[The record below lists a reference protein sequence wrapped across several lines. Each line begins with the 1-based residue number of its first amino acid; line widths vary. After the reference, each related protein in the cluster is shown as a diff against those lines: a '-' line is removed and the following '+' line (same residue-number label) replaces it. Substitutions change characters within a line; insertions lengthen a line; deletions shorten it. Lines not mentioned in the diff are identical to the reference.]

1 MNRNSW
7 LLIYVLVLLAYLYF
21 MQLGNQT
28 GQIIAKP
35 LLMPILLGCFLFS
48 QKGKLRIGGKWL
60 AAGLLFS
67 MAGDTLLLFQEKN
80 SIFFLLGL
88 SAFLLA
94 HICYI
99 GLFLG
104 IKKENGI
111 AIRWLLP
118 VIVVIYYSV
127 LMTVLFPY
135 LSDMRVPVIVYG
147 AVISIMLLL
156 ALHAV
161 FIRRRNG
168 GWGMAAGAVFFVMS
182 DSLLAFN
189 KFYQP
194 FSGADIYIIVTYAIA
209 QSWITEGAV
218 VYMQG
223 IANEK
228 K

>member
-1 MNRNSW
+1 
-7 LLIYVLVLLAYLYF
+7 LLAYLFF
-21 MQLGNQT
+21 MQSGNQT
-28 GQIIAKP
+28 GQIITKP
-35 LLMPILLGCFLFS
+35 LLMPVLLGYFLSS
-48 QKGKLRIGGKWL
+48 QKGKIRTGGKWL
-60 AAGLLFS
+60 TGGLLFS
-67 MAGDTLLLFQEKN
+67 MAGDTFLLFQDKN

-99 GLFLG
+99 GLFWG

-111 AIRWLLP
+111 EVRWLLP
-118 VIVVIYYSV
+118 VIVIIYYSV

-135 LSDMRVPVIVYG
+135 LSAMRVPVIVYG

-161 FIRRRNG
+161 FIRGGKG

-194 FSGADIYIIVTYAIA
+194 FGGAGIYIIVTYAIA

-218 VYMQG
+218 AYMQG
-223 IANEK
+223 ITGAK